1 MSKRLLI
8 DARQIEET
16 RVITTTNDF
25 IDDFE
30 YEVHSRRQLKGN
42 IYLARVTRVEPSLQA
57 AFVEY
62 GGNRQGFLAFSEIH
76 PDYYRIPVEDRQKLI
91 AEVSAKTDEELNI
104 NNNISDENE
113 DDVSEEELRKV
124 KRNLYRNYK
133 IQEVIARR
141 QILLV
146 QVVKEE
152 RGTKGAAL
160 TTYISIAGR
169 YCVLMPNT
177 PRGGGVSR
185 KIANVTD
192 RRRLKSV
199 VENLDVSPG
208 MAVIVRT
215 AGSKRTKLE
224 IKRDY
229 LNSIAIWENV
239 KNLTLESNA
248 PFLIHEEGSLVKRAI
263 RDLYHSDIDEVLVE
277 GLEAYRSCKDYM
289 KALMPSHAKKVQQYN
304 DEKIPL
310 FQKYKLDAQL
320 SDIFN
325 PRVTLKSGGYL
336 IIDQTEA
343 LVAVDVNSGKATR
356 ERSIEDTALKTN
368 LEAAEEFARQARLR
382 DLSGLVVIDFI
393 DMEESK
399 NRITIEKKLK
409 DAMRKDRARIQI
421 GEISSFGLLELSRQ
435 RLRPSVVESSS
446 ELCSHCGGSGRIQ
459 SIEVSAIQILRSIE
473 EEGSDEKNIGV
484 NIHAHSNVILHILN
498 NKRVQ
503 LNEIETRY
511 DIVIQFINDNSFI
524 PPLKKIETIQKP
536 NLNKANPNK
545 PNPNKPNPN
554 PNPNKPNPN
563 LNPNKPNP
571 NKPNPNK
578 PKLEIAENKE
588 LSTSDED
595 ENQRRKKRGRRIG
608 RRKKK
613 FDDQAFPEINIKEEK
628 EDDKSEDKSE
638 DKSDFHPNQLIP
650 NQDIKARQP
659 RRNYKKKDNSQ
670 IKDDD
675 LDKKSLIDENT
686 MKQENKKNVKKSI
699 VSSNKK
705 TKLEETIEDKVNKDK
720 VKSDGNVNLR
730 EIKTS
735 APIEV
740 NKVDEKSDSKKPKKK
755 GWWST

>member
-8 DARQIEET
+8 DARQTEET
-16 RVITTTNDF
+16 RVITTTNDI

-76 PDYYRIPVEDRQKLI
+76 PDYYRIPIEDRQKLI
-91 AEVSAKTDEELNI
+91 AEAAAKTEEELSSNSSNLTNDKI
-104 NNNISDENE
+104 VVDDNE

-141 QILLV
+141 QILLI

-185 KIANVTD
+185 KIANVSD
-192 RRRLKSV
+192 RRRLKTV
-199 VENLDVSPG
+199 VNTLDVSPG
-208 MAVIVRT
+208 MAVIIRT
-215 AGSKRTKLE
+215 AGSKRTKVE

-229 LNSIAIWENV
+229 LSSMNVWENV

-248 PFLIHEEGSLVKRAI
+248 PTLIHEEGSLVKRAI

-277 GLEAYRSCKDYM
+277 GIDAYRSCKDYM

-304 DEKIPL
+304 DDKIPL

-320 SDIFN
+320 SDIFK

-343 LVAVDVNSGKATR
+343 LVAIDVNSGKATK

-382 DLSGLVVIDFI
+382 DLSGLIVIDFI
-393 DMEESK
+393 DMEETK
-399 NRITIEKKLK
+399 NRNSIEKKLK
-409 DAMRKDRARIQI
+409 EAMRKDRARIQI

-435 RLRPSVVESSS
+435 RLRPSVAESSS
-446 ELCSHCGGSGRIQ
+446 ELCPHCGGSGRIQ
-459 SIEVSAIQILRSIE
+459 SIEVSAVQILRAIE
-473 EEGSDEKNIGV
+473 EEGSDENNLGV
-484 NIHAHSNVILHILN
+484 NIHAHSTVILHILN
-498 NKRVQ
+498 NKRSQ
-503 LNEIETRY
+503 LSEIETRY
-511 DIVIQFINDNSFI
+511 NIKIDFTNDNSLI

-536 NLNKANPNK
+536 NINK
-545 PNPNKPNPN
+545 PHNKPI
-554 PNPNKPNPN
+554 NKPH
-563 LNPNKPNP
+563 NKPHM
-571 NKPNPNK
+571 
-578 PKLEIAENKE
+578 ETVENKE
-588 LSTSDED
+588 LITSDDE
-595 ENQRRKKRGRRIG
+595 ENQITKKRGRRIG
-608 RRKKK
+608 RRRKRVEDINSSENIGNNIIESKTE
-613 FDDQAFPEINIKEEK
+613 DSPITSPETVKTINPEV
-628 EDDKSEDKSE
+628 
-638 DKSDFHPNQLIP
+638 
-650 NQDIKARQP
+650 
-659 RRNYKKKDNSQ
+659 
-670 IKDDD
+670 
-675 LDKKSLIDENT
+675 T
-686 MKQENKKNVKKSI
+686 
-699 VSSNKK
+699 KK
-705 TKLEETIEDKVNKDK
+705 TKPNKRNFKKNKVQVISNNENDEQK
-720 VKSDGNVNLR
+720 KSDDNTKTENIKKNIKKAVTKINKNVNAENNIEEPIKSSLLDNDKITALR
-730 EIKTS
+730 EVKTS
-735 APIEV
+735 SPIDV
-740 NKVDEKSDSKKPKKK
+740 VTIDEASKSKEPKKK
-755 GWWST
+755 GWWSL